1 MPEKPAE
8 PLAGLFERLARG
20 DSAAL
25 EEVCRRYGSKVAD
38 IARRHL
44 GPALHKRLETAD
56 VAQEALMEIVRAS
69 SGVRFKT
76 EEAFLCW
83 AHGIVEHSVARAA
96 RYWRAARRKAEREV
110 SLGTGK
116 GDVDPRSERP
126 SQVLARKEQT
136 ARISQAISSLPK
148 SYRDVVISRLL
159 LSLPWAAVARSLGTT
174 ESAAQMRLTRAR
186 RRLAALLRSSKRKP

>member
-1 MPEKPAE
+1 MPEESAE
-8 PLAGLFERLARG
+8 PSVRLLERLARG
-20 DSAAL
+20 EPAAL
-25 EEVCRRYGSKVAD
+25 EEVCRRYGKHVAD

-69 SGVRFKT
+69 SGLRFET
-76 EEAFLCW
+76 EAAFLRW
-83 AHGIVEHSVARAA
+83 AHSIVEHSIARAA
-96 RYWRAARRKAEREV
+96 RYWGAARRKAEREV
-110 SLGTGK
+110 SLGTGR
-116 GDVDPRSERP
+116 GDVDLRSERP

-136 ARISQAISSLPK
+136 ARISQAIASLPK

-159 LSLPWAAVARSLGTT
+159 LNLPWAAVAKALGTT
-174 ESAAQMRLTRAR
+174 ESAAQMRLMRAR